1 MKQQPYHK
9 RFVGTHKLNPDT
21 LMMSYGYDP
30 KLSEGA
36 VKTPLF
42 MSSTFAFRTAEEGAH
57 FFDVTSGRVKLNAE
71 ETSGLVYSRFNNPNL
86 EVLEDRI
93 SVLEEADA
101 ACVFSSGMSAITTAA
116 MAFLRPGMSMVMSK
130 PIYGGTSSLFSSF
143 FPDLGITVVPMTDG
157 MSVDGITSAMN
168 EAARHGQLGMVLI
181 ETPAN
186 PTNTLIDIG
195 LVGGQCLQHG
205 LRSGHKPLLVVDN
218 TFLGPIY
225 QKPIL
230 HGADLVVYSVTK
242 YLAGH
247 SDLVAGA
254 VAGRSDLM
262 ATVLKL
268 RGLLGTQ
275 LDPHSC
281 WLISRSL
288 ETLSLRMQRANESAR
303 TIAEYLRDHPQV
315 EDINYLGFLKPG
327 TRQGRAVR
335 QAVRQRG
342 LDLRLHHQGRTRGG
356 IPFPEPHPDH
366 KARGQPGRNR
376 IADLPSGLD
385 HPFRHQ
391 GGGTQG
397 ARHHRRHDPAFDRRR
412 GSERPAGRYRAGDAG
427 GLDKTGVG
435 TDT

>member
-1 MKQQPYHK
+1 MRQQPYHK
-9 RFVGTHKLNPDT
+9 RFVGTHKLKPDT

-36 VKTPLF
+36 VKPPLF
-42 MSSTFAFRTAEEGAH
+42 MSSTFAFRNAEEGAH

-93 SVLEEADA
+93 SVLEEADD

-116 MAFLRPGMSMVMSK
+116 LAFLRPGMSMVMSK
-130 PIYGGTSSLFSSF
+130 PIYGGTSSLFSTF
-143 FPDLGITVVPMTDG
+143 FPEMGITVVPMTDG
-157 MSVDGITSAMN
+157 MTLEGITSAMN
-168 EAARHGQLGMVLI
+168 EAARHGPLGMVLI

-195 LVGGQCLQHG
+195 LVGGQCHQHG
-205 LRSGHKPLLVVDN
+205 MRTGHKPVFVVDN

-225 QKPIL
+225 QKPML
-230 HGADLVVYSVTK
+230 HGADLVAYSVTK

-262 ATVLKL
+262 AKVLKL

-275 LDPHSC
+275 LDPHSA

-288 ETLSLRMQRANESAR
+288 ETLSLRMQRANDSAKI
-303 TIAEYLRDHPQV
+303 IAEHLRDHPMI
-315 EDINYLGFLKPG
+315 EDVNYLGFLKPG
-327 TRQGRAVR
+327 TRQAEIFAKQCTRAGSTFAFTVKGGRAAAFR
-335 QAVRQRG
+335 ILNRIQLIKLAVSLGGTESLICHPASTTHSGIKAEERAALGITEGSIRLSIG
-342 LDLRLHHQGRTRGG
+342 VEDPSDL
-356 IPFPEPHPDH
+356 
-366 KARGQPGRNR
+366 
-376 IADLPSGLD
+376 IADLD
-385 HPFRHQ
+385 Q
-391 GGGTQG
+391 AMEG
-397 ARHHRRHDPAFDRRR
+397 A
-412 GSERPAGRYRAGDAG
+412 
-427 GLDKTGVG
+427 
-435 TDT
+435 

>member
-1 MKQQPYHK
+1 MKQQSYHK

-288 ETLSLRMQRANESAR
+288 ETLSLRMERANESAR

-327 TRQGRAVR
+327 SRRAELFAKQCGSAGSTFAFTIKGGREAAFR
-335 QAVRQRG
+335 F
-342 LDLRLHHQGRTRGG
+342 L
-356 IPFPEPHPDH
+356 
-366 KARGQPGRNR
+366 NR
-376 IADLPSGLD
+376 IQIIKLAVSL
-385 HPFRHQ
+385 
-391 GGGTQG
+391 GGTESLICHPASTTHSG
-397 ARHHRRHDPAFDRRR
+397 IKADERKALGITEGTIRISIGVEDPRDLLADI
-412 GSERPAGRYRAGDAG
+412 EQAMQAA
-427 GLDKTGVG
+427 
-435 TDT
+435 

>member
-9 RFVGTHKLNPDT
+9 RFVGTHKLAPDT

-30 KLSEGA
+30 KFSEGA
-36 VKTPLF
+36 VKPPLF
-42 MSSTFAFRTAEEGAH
+42 MSSTFAFRSAEEGAH
-57 FFDVTSGRVKLNAE
+57 FFDVTAGRVKLNTE
-71 ETSGLVYSRFNNPNL
+71 ETAGLVYSRFNNPNL

-93 SVLEEADA
+93 SILEEADD

-130 PIYGGTSSLFSSF
+130 PIYGGTSSLFSTF
-143 FPDLGITVVPMTDG
+143 FPDFGITVVPMTDG
-157 MSVDGITSAMN
+157 LSVEGITAAMN
-168 EAARHGQLGMVLI
+168 EAARHGQLGMVLV

-186 PTNTLIDIG
+186 PTNTLIDIS

-205 LRSGHKPLLVVDN
+205 LRTGHKPVLMVDN

-230 HGADLVVYSVTK
+230 HGADLVAYSVTK

-254 VAGRSDLM
+254 VAGREDLM
-262 ATVLKL
+262 FAVRKL

-275 LDPHSC
+275 LDPHSA

-303 TIAEYLRDHPQV
+303 IIAEQLRAHPMV
-315 EDINYLGFLKPG
+315 ESVNYLGFIKPG
-327 TRQGRAVR
+327 SRQWDIYQKQCHSAGSTFAFNVKGGREAAFKLLNNIQLIKLAVSLGGTESLICHPASTTHSGIKAEER
-335 QAVRQRG
+335 KALGITEGTIRLSIGVEDPG
-342 LDLRLHHQGRTRGG
+342 DLL
-356 IPFPEPHPDH
+356 
-366 KARGQPGRNR
+366 
-376 IADLPSGLD
+376 ADLEQAMAAAS
-385 HPFRHQ
+385 
-391 GGGTQG
+391 
-397 ARHHRRHDPAFDRRR
+397 
-412 GSERPAGRYRAGDAG
+412 
-427 GLDKTGVG
+427 
-435 TDT
+435 

>member
-1 MKQQPYHK
+1 
-9 RFVGTHKLNPDT
+9 
-21 LMMSYGYDP
+21 
-30 KLSEGA
+30 
-36 VKTPLF
+36 
-42 MSSTFAFRTAEEGAH
+42 
-57 FFDVTSGRVKLNAE
+57 VKLNAE

-130 PIYGGTSSLFSSF
+130 PIYGGTSSLFSTF
-143 FPDLGITVVPMTDG
+143 FPGLGITVVPMTDG

-205 LRSGHKPLLVVDN
+205 LRSGHKPILVVDN

-303 TIAEYLRDHPQV
+303 IIAEYMRDHPAV

-327 TRQGRAVR
+327 TPKAELFARQCGSAGSTFAFTIKGGREAAFR
-335 QAVRQRG
+335 F
-342 LDLRLHHQGRTRGG
+342 L
-356 IPFPEPHPDH
+356 
-366 KARGQPGRNR
+366 NR
-376 IADLPSGLD
+376 IQIIKLAVSLGGTESLICHPASTTHSGIKAEERKTLGITEGTIRLSIGVEDPRDLLADLEQAMQS
-385 HPFRHQ
+385 
-391 GGGTQG
+391 
-397 ARHHRRHDPAFDRRR
+397 A
-412 GSERPAGRYRAGDAG
+412 
-427 GLDKTGVG
+427 
-435 TDT
+435 

>member
-1 MKQQPYHK
+1 MKQQSYHK
-9 RFVGTHKLNPDT
+9 RFVGNHKLKPDT

-262 ATVLKL
+262 AAVLKL

-303 TIAEYLRDHPQV
+303 IIAEYVRDHPGV
-315 EDINYLGFLKPG
+315 EDVNYLGFLKPG
-327 TRQGRAVR
+327 SR
-335 QAVRQRG
+335 QAELFARQCG
-342 LDLRLHHQGRTRGG
+342 SAGSTFAFTIKGGREAAFR
-356 IPFPEPHPDH
+356 FL
-366 KARGQPGRNR
+366 NR
-376 IADLPSGLD
+376 IQIIKLAVSL
-385 HPFRHQ
+385 
-391 GGGTQG
+391 GGTESLICHPASTTHSG
-397 ARHHRRHDPAFDRRR
+397 VKAEERKALGITEGTIRLSIGVEDPNDLVADI
-412 GSERPAGRYRAGDAG
+412 EQAMQA
-427 GLDKTGVG
+427 V
-435 TDT
+435 

>member
-1 MKQQPYHK
+1 MKQQSYHK
-9 RFVGTHKLNPDT
+9 RFVGNHKLKPDT

-195 LVGGQCLQHG
+195 MVGGQCLQHG

-262 ATVLKL
+262 AAVLKL

-303 TIAEYLRDHPQV
+303 IIAEYVRDHPGV
-315 EDINYLGFLKPG
+315 EDVNYLGFLKPG
-327 TRQGRAVR
+327 SR
-335 QAVRQRG
+335 QAELFARQCG
-342 LDLRLHHQGRTRGG
+342 SAGSTFAFTIKGGREAAFR
-356 IPFPEPHPDH
+356 FL
-366 KARGQPGRNR
+366 NR
-376 IADLPSGLD
+376 IQIIKLAVSL
-385 HPFRHQ
+385 
-391 GGGTQG
+391 GGTESLICHPASTTHSG
-397 ARHHRRHDPAFDRRR
+397 VKAEERKALGITEGTIRLSIGVEDPNDLVADI
-412 GSERPAGRYRAGDAG
+412 EQAMQA
-427 GLDKTGVG
+427 V
-435 TDT
+435 

>member
-1 MKQQPYHK
+1 
-9 RFVGTHKLNPDT
+9 
-21 LMMSYGYDP
+21 
-30 KLSEGA
+30 
-36 VKTPLF
+36 

-93 SVLEEADA
+93 SVWKRRTP

-168 EAARHGQLGMVLI
+168 EAARHGQLGMVLV

-303 TIAEYLRDHPQV
+303 IIAEYLREHPQV

-327 TRQGRAVR
+327 SRRAELFAKQCGSAGSTFAFTIKGGREAAFR
-335 QAVRQRG
+335 F
-342 LDLRLHHQGRTRGG
+342 L
-356 IPFPEPHPDH
+356 
-366 KARGQPGRNR
+366 NR
-376 IADLPSGLD
+376 IQIIKLAVSLGGTESLICHPASTTHSGIKAEERKVLGITEGTIRISIGVEDPKDLLADLE
-385 HPFRHQ
+385 Q
-391 GGGTQG
+391 
-397 ARHHRRHDPAFDRRR
+397 AMA
-412 GSERPAGRYRAGDAG
+412 AA
-427 GLDKTGVG
+427 V
-435 TDT
+435 

>member
-1 MKQQPYHK
+1 MKQQSYHK
-9 RFVGTHKLNPDT
+9 RFVGTHKLAPDT

-303 TIAEYLRDHPQV
+303 TIAEYVRNHPGV
-315 EDINYLGFLKPG
+315 EDVNYLGFLKPG
-327 TRQGRAVR
+327 SPQAALFAKQCGSAGSTFAFTIKGGREAAFR
-335 QAVRQRG
+335 F
-342 LDLRLHHQGRTRGG
+342 L
-356 IPFPEPHPDH
+356 
-366 KARGQPGRNR
+366 NR
-376 IADLPSGLD
+376 IQIIKLAVSL
-385 HPFRHQ
+385 
-391 GGGTQG
+391 GGTESLICHPASTTHSG
-397 ARHHRRHDPAFDRRR
+397 IKAEERKALGITEGTVRLSIGVEDPSDLLADI
-412 GSERPAGRYRAGDAG
+412 EQAIAAA
-427 GLDKTGVG
+427 
-435 TDT
+435 

>member
-9 RFVGTHKLNPDT
+9 RFVGTHKLGPDT

-42 MSSTFAFRTAEEGAH
+42 MSSTFAFRTAEDGAH

-93 SVLEEADA
+93 SVLEEADD

-130 PIYGGTSSLFSSF
+130 PIYGGTSSLFTNF

-157 MSVDGITSAMN
+157 LSVDGITSAMN

-186 PTNTLIDIG
+186 PTNTMIDIG

-205 LRSGHKPLLVVDN
+205 LRSGHKPILVVDN

-288 ETLSLRMQRANESAR
+288 ETLSLRMERANKSAR

-315 EDINYLGFLKPG
+315 EDVNYLGFLKPG
-327 TRQGRAVR
+327 TREAEVFAKQCSSAGSTFAFTIKGGREAAFR
-335 QAVRQRG
+335 F
-342 LDLRLHHQGRTRGG
+342 L
-356 IPFPEPHPDH
+356 
-366 KARGQPGRNR
+366 NR
-376 IADLPSGLD
+376 IQIIKLAVSL
-385 HPFRHQ
+385 
-391 GGGTQG
+391 GGTESLICHPASTTHSG
-397 ARHHRRHDPAFDRRR
+397 VKAAERAALGITEGTIRLSIGVEDPSDLLADI
-412 GSERPAGRYRAGDAG
+412 EQAMQA
-427 GLDKTGVG
+427 
-435 TDT
+435 

>member
-195 LVGGQCLQHG
+195 AGRRAMPAARLAQRAQAAAGGGQHLPRPD
-205 LRSGHKPLLVVDN
+205 LSEADPARRRSGGLFGHQIPGGSQRPGGRRGGGTQRPDGDRAEAARPARHPARSAQLL
-218 TFLGPIY
+218 
-225 QKPIL
+225 
-230 HGADLVVYSVTK
+230 ADQP
-242 YLAGH
+242 
-247 SDLVAGA
+247 VAGNPEPQDA
-254 VAGRSDLM
+254 ARQRERANHRGISARSSAGRGYQLS
-262 ATVLKL
+262 
-268 RGLLGTQ
+268 GLPEAGNAQ
-275 LDPHSC
+275 S
-281 WLISRSL
+281 
-288 ETLSLRMQRANESAR
+288 
-303 TIAEYLRDHPQV
+303 
-315 EDINYLGFLKPG
+315 
-327 TRQGRAVR
+327 RAVR
-335 QAVRQRG
+335 QAVRQRR

-376 IADLPSGLD
+376 N
-385 HPFRHQ
+385 R
-391 GGGTQG
+391 
-397 ARHHRRHDPAFDRRR
+397 
-412 GSERPAGRYRAGDAG
+412 
-427 GLDKTGVG
+427 
-435 TDT
+435 

>member
-1 MKQQPYHK
+1 
-9 RFVGTHKLNPDT
+9 
-21 LMMSYGYDP
+21 
-30 KLSEGA
+30 
-36 VKTPLF
+36 
-42 MSSTFAFRTAEEGAH
+42 
-57 FFDVTSGRVKLNAE
+57 
-71 ETSGLVYSRFNNPNL
+71 
-86 EVLEDRI
+86 
-93 SVLEEADA
+93 
-101 ACVFSSGMSAITTAA
+101 
-116 MAFLRPGMSMVMSK
+116 
-130 PIYGGTSSLFSSF
+130 
-143 FPDLGITVVPMTDG
+143 VVPMTDG

-168 EAARHGQLGMVLI
+168 EAARHGQLGMVLV

-288 ETLSLRMQRANESAR
+288 ETLSLRMERANESAR
-303 TIAEYLRDHPQV
+303 IIAEYLRDHPQV

-327 TRQGRAVR
+327 SRRAELFAKQCGSAGSTFAFTIKGGREAAFR
-335 QAVRQRG
+335 F
-342 LDLRLHHQGRTRGG
+342 L
-356 IPFPEPHPDH
+356 
-366 KARGQPGRNR
+366 NR
-376 IADLPSGLD
+376 IQIIKLAVSL
-385 HPFRHQ
+385 
-391 GGGTQG
+391 GGTESLICHPASTTHSG
-397 ARHHRRHDPAFDRRR
+397 IKAEERKALGITEGTIRLSIGVEDPRDLLADI
-412 GSERPAGRYRAGDAG
+412 EQAMQAA
-427 GLDKTGVG
+427 
-435 TDT
+435 

>member
-186 PTNTLIDIG
+186 PDQHPDRYRAG
-195 LVGGQCLQHG
+195 RRAMPAAWPAQRAQAAAGGGQHLPRPDLSEADPARRAIWWSIPSPSTWRATATWWPARCGTQ
-205 LRSGHKPLLVVDN
+205 RSDGDGAEAARPARHPARPAQLL
-218 TFLGPIY
+218 
-225 QKPIL
+225 
-230 HGADLVVYSVTK
+230 ADQP
-242 YLAGH
+242 
-247 SDLVAGA
+247 VAGN
-254 VAGRSDLM
+254 
-262 ATVLKL
+262 
-268 RGLLGTQ
+268 
-275 LDPHSC
+275 
-281 WLISRSL
+281 L
-288 ETLSLRMQRANESAR
+288 EPQMQRANESAR
-303 TIAEYLRDHPQV
+303 IIAEYVRESSAGRGHQLSWFSEAGIAP
-315 EDINYLGFLKPG
+315 
-327 TRQGRAVR
+327 GRAVQPSSAAAPAR
-335 QAVRQRG
+335 PS
-342 LDLRLHHQGRTRGG
+342 LHHQGRTRGG
-356 IPFPEPHPDH
+356 VPVPRPHPDRQ
-366 KARGQPGRNR
+366 ASRSAWAGRNR
-376 IADLPSGLD
+376 
-385 HPFRHQ
+385 
-391 GGGTQG
+391 
-397 ARHHRRHDPAFDRRR
+397 
-412 GSERPAGRYRAGDAG
+412 
-427 GLDKTGVG
+427 
-435 TDT
+435 